1 MTGSEEAVARKARDV
16 PRGVRAPSD
25 AGALLSPEQVARR
38 CGLSRKAVYRA
49 IERGELR
56 ASRLCSRL
64 RLRSED
70 VDSWIEVNAIEPRDR
85 DQAAHIALPAT
96 NGLRTLLRE
105 QQQH

>member
-1 MTGSEEAVARKARDV
+1 MSRTATDARSGRTAADKD
-16 PRGVRAPSD
+16 
-25 AGALLSPEQVARR
+25 ALLSPEQVARR

-70 VDSWIEVNAIEPRDR
+70 VEAWIDVNAVEPDGRLS
-85 DQAAHIALPAT
+85 AHREFALPAT

-105 QQQH
+105 QSTHRA